1 MEKEKKLTLSL
12 KQGLE
17 VVYKKSLP
25 WKQYERRN
33 LRDSVEAV
41 TFIHDVDRNE
51 VNKQKCFVVYKELL
65 AKLQGMPK
73 TLEECER
80 MIQPFVQAPAGESK
94 ERVNW
99 KAIASGDRKR
109 KLKQLEAKL
118 KIAYKLF
125 GAAEK
130 LQQEG
135 EGELQGNEREEEGE
149 DQWDLAMA
157 QAGGGEPEVAVR
169 GEGEREEG
177 EHQEGEEVADREQGE
192 QRAIGGRRDDER
204 EEQRRV
210 REQRAVEP
218 SANMMKLCSARLKTC
233 KRSKRALKERVK
245 LKGWS
250 LR

>member
-25 WKQYERRN
+25 WKQYERWN

-51 VNKQKCFVVYKELL
+51 VNKQKCFVVFKELL

-135 EGELQGNEREEEGE
+135 EGELQGNEREGEGE

-157 QAGGGEPEVAVR
+157 QAGGEPEWRYA
-169 GEGEREEG
+169 GKESERKENIK
-177 EHQEGEEVADREQGE
+177 REKKWRIAS
-192 QRAIGGRRDDER
+192 RASS
-204 EEQRRV
+204 
-210 REQRAVEP
+210 EP
-218 SANMMKLCSARLKTC
+218 SGAGEMMSEKSSAGSESNERLSASANTMKLCSARLKTC
-233 KRSKRALKERVK
+233 KRCKRALKERVK
-245 LKGWS
+245 LKS
-250 LR
+250 

>member
-25 WKQYERRN
+25 WKQYERWN

-135 EGELQGNEREEEGE
+135 EGELQGNEREEESE

-157 QAGGGEPEVAVR
+157 QAGGEPEVAAH
-169 GEGEREEG
+169 GGGEREEG
-177 EHQEGEEVADREQGE
+177 EYQEGEEVADREQGE

-204 EEQRRV
+204 EE
-210 REQRAVEP
+210 
-218 SANMMKLCSARLKTC
+218 
-233 KRSKRALKERVK
+233 
-245 LKGWS
+245 
-250 LR
+250 